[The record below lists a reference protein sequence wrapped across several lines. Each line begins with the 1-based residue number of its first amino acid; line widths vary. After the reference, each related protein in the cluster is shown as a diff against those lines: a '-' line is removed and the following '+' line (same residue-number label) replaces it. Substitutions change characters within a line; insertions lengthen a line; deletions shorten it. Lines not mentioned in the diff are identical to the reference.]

1 MREDYKLYSMLVS
14 MYSGKVR
21 AYMNYKRLNYV
32 DKSADIFDM
41 SFRIKSKTGER
52 VLPVVETRSGEWLQ
66 DTTIIIETLEERH
79 PEPSIAV
86 PTPIQ
91 YAASLLL
98 ECWGD
103 EYWLPVAMHYRW
115 SYGENHTFIQDE
127 VSKST
132 VPFAA
137 RTLGRYVA
145 KKATDRLAKAAPIIG
160 FIPEQHDMLEAWT
173 ERILDLLE
181 THFNEHDYLF
191 GGRPTIAD
199 FSLLASFFGHLDR
212 DPAPKRILMSKRP
225 KLAAWV
231 ERTHSG
237 YGAQGDLLPGD
248 AVPETLSP
256 ILQCMFTEFFPM
268 VASYRDVLL
277 AHVNEHRLGPG
288 DPVPR
293 FLKPASF
300 PMGNHTFKR
309 SAMPYTLW
317 MMQRAR
323 NKCLAVDAASQG
335 KVEDWLTK
343 TFGTGITSMDFGPTL
358 ERSGLSTKIAK
369 TTENS

>member
-1 MREDYKLYSMLVS
+1 MREDYKLYSMLAS

-32 DKSADIFDM
+32 DKSADFLDM
-41 SFRIKSKTGER
+41 SFKIKSKTGER

-66 DTTIIIETLEERH
+66 DTTIIIETLEKRH
-79 PEPSIAV
+79 PEPSIAI

-98 ECWGD
+98 ECWAD

-115 SYGENHTFIQDE
+115 SYEENHAFINDE
-127 VSKST
+127 AAKST
-132 VPFAA
+132 IPFAA
-137 RTLGRYVA
+137 STLGRYVA

-173 ERILDLLE
+173 ERTLDHLE
-181 THFNEHDYLF
+181 RHFSRYDYLL

-199 FSLLASFFGHLDR
+199 FSLVASFFGHLNR
-212 DPAPKRILMSKRP
+212 DPAPKRLLMANRP
-225 KLAAWV
+225 NLSAWS

-237 YGAQGDLLPGD
+237 VAAKGDLIAGD
-248 AVPETLSP
+248 DLPETLMP
-256 ILQCMFTEFFPM
+256 ILRLVFDEFLPM

-277 AHVNEHRLGPG
+277 EHMDQYQLGPG
-288 DPVPR
+288 DRVPR
-293 FLKPASF
+293 FLKHALV

-317 MMQRAR
+317 MMQRAQNKLANLNASDQVKVDDWMIKSCGSGLANLDLGPALQR
-323 NKCLAVDAASQG
+323 N
-335 KVEDWLTK
+335 
-343 TFGTGITSMDFGPTL
+343 
-358 ERSGLSTKIAK
+358 GLSTRII
-369 TTENS
+369 